1 VTCKQP
7 HDLERMGGAGDDE
20 WFRCRRCGDWLWT
33 CNDTSSRYQFQG
45 SWPLDRGRAERAFA
59 GGSLVE
65 AVQLVVDEKLP
76 QGPNTTS
83 EESLVGLLE
92 ALAPRAGDDERMQAL
107 RAARLDARWTRVLSL
122 LERRLAAVKSP
133 DGPLLDFALDLAF
146 DGVGIDELYELKR
159 SLVGLRTGARP
170 ELVRV
175 DVTGFVT
182 STALPAEPRFLEH
195 DESGVVF
202 SVATAAGHQVMA
214 IDDGGR
220 VIGWPQ
226 GPVPAYASSLD
237 DGHRLLF
244 TREPVA
250 TAQMF
255 DAAWQLLFTYRFAL
269 GSGWYPAP
277 PRRFGEGW
285 IVSAVMDKAGSD
297 HALTWMIPQQG
308 VKAVSPDGTGGRLIE
323 TLSSTTLLAE
333 TLSAPFTL
341 ETWQLDGERLVRR
354 EAHPVESWRRMNDAA
369 VVLLRKGRTP
379 RLSLRR
385 LGPDGN
391 VVWEQ
396 EVARSPGGTKMYLA
410 DAPGSVLVYGDQYAR
425 LFALQ
430 DGREVDGFDVLGSI
444 HVLGGEREALY
455 VLNGDE
461 LRIVT
466 ADGVRV
472 VSVPSGDIATTCGGG
487 VLLALRDSGRYR
499 LIGPDGRT
507 RGDIEAPR
515 ARFSVIGTRGG
526 PYVLEPGRLRVAK
539 WPGQLW

>member
-1 VTCKQP
+1 MTCKEP

-20 WFRCRRCGDWLWT
+20 WFRCRRCGEWLWT

-45 SWPLDRGRAERAFA
+45 SWPLDRARAEQAFVE
-59 GGSLVE
+59 GSLVE
-65 AVQLVVDEKLP
+65 ALQLVVDEKLP

-83 EESLVGLLE
+83 EPALMSLLE
-92 ALAPRAGDDERMQAL
+92 ALAPRASDDERMQAL
-107 RAARLDARWTRVLSL
+107 RAARLDDRWRRVLSL
-122 LERRLAAVKSP
+122 LERRLAAAKATG
-133 DGPLLDFALDLAF
+133 GPLLDFAQDLAF
-146 DGVGIDELYELKR
+146 DGVGIDEVYELTC
-159 SLVGLRTGARP
+159 SLAGLRTGPRP

-175 DVTGFVT
+175 DMSGVVT
-182 STALPAEPRFLEH
+182 STVLPAAPRFLGHTEAC
-195 DESGVVF
+195 VVF

-220 VIGWPQ
+220 VIGWPPS
-226 GPVPAYASSLD
+226 PVPAYALSLD
-237 DGHRLLF
+237 DGHWLLF
-244 TREPVA
+244 TREAVA
-250 TAQMF
+250 TGQLF
-255 DAAWQLLFTYRFAL
+255 DASWQLLFTYRFAL

-277 PRRFGEGW
+277 PRRFAGGW
-285 IVSAVMDKAGSD
+285 IASAVMDKAGGD

-308 VKAVSPDGTGGRLIE
+308 VKAVSPDGTGGRLVE
-323 TLSSTTLLAE
+323 PLSSTTLLAE

-341 ETWQLDGERLVRR
+341 ETWQLDGERLVRQT
-354 EAHPVESWRRMNDAA
+354 AHPVHRWRRMRDAA
-369 VVLLRKGRTP
+369 VILLGKGSSP

-385 LGPDGN
+385 LGLDGS

-396 EVARSPGGTKMYLA
+396 EVARSPGAYLA
-410 DAPGSVLVYGDQYAR
+410 DAPGSVLLYDDQSAR

-430 DGREVDGFDVLGSI
+430 DGRELDGFDVLGSV

-455 VLNGDE
+455 VLSGDE

-466 ADGVRV
+466 SDGVRV
-472 VSVPSGDIATTCGGG
+472 IAVPSTDIATTCGGG
-487 VLLALRDSGRYR
+487 VLLRLREGSRYR
-499 LIGPDGRT
+499 LIGPDGQT

-515 ARFSVIGTRGG
+515 ARFSVIGTRAG